1 MHRPQHRERDAVVV
15 EMPRHCRVRRVSH
28 ELLVSNWTSV
38 SESLANSG
46 SARIRGALGNDLV
59 QHLIGTE
66 RPPWHALPAD
76 EGVVH
81 QSGFGSYMVLA
92 DAAPL
97 VRGLGDSIV
106 LELTNAAPQALPAI
120 PEFNEV
126 SWTLYLA
133 GTGHITTHRDPAAY
147 GGIIAIATLLGRAT
161 FRIWS
166 EEVLGTPAEVL
177 MGDIP
182 PTQWDAAAGDLILLR
197 GNGWPTA
204 TTRCPMHEADAPPD
218 GERIIMTFRHNTRGA
233 GAGYDVDHP

>member
-1 MHRPQHRERDAVVV
+1 M
-15 EMPRHCRVRRVSH
+15 SH
-28 ELLVSNWTSV
+28 ELLVFNWASV
-38 SESLANSG
+38 SESLANFG
-46 SARIRGALGNDLV
+46 SARLKGALGSDLV

-66 RPPWHALPAD
+66 RPPWHPLPGD

-97 VRGLGDSIV
+97 VRGLGESIV
-106 LELTNAAPQALPAI
+106 RELTDAARQSLPAI

-126 SWTLYLA
+126 SWTLYPA
-133 GTGHITTHRDPAAY
+133 GTGHITTHRDPGAY
-147 GGIIAIATLLGRAT
+147 GGIVAIATLLGRAT

-166 EEVLGTPAEVL
+166 GEVLGTPADVL
-177 MGDIP
+177 VGDIP

-197 GNGWPTA
+197 GNGWPTPTA
-204 TTRCPMHEADAPPD
+204 RCPMHEADTPPD
-218 GERIIMTFRHNTRGA
+218 GERIIVTFRHNTRGA

>member
-1 MHRPQHRERDAVVV
+1 MNP
-15 EMPRHCRVRRVSH
+15 
-28 ELLVSNWTSV
+28 ELLVSNWMTV

-46 SARIRGALGNDLV
+46 SARIQGALGDDLV

-66 RPPWHALPAD
+66 RPPWHVLPAN

-81 QSGFGSYMVLA
+81 QDGFGSYMVLA

-97 VRGLGDSIV
+97 VRRLGDSIV

-120 PEFNEV
+120 PDFNEV
-126 SWTLYLA
+126 SWTLYPA
-133 GTGHITTHRDPAAY
+133 GTGHITAHRDPAAY

-166 EEVLGTPAEVL
+166 GDVLGTPERVL
-177 MGDIP
+177 MGGIP

-197 GNGWPTA
+197 GNGWPTPA
-204 TTRCPMHEADAPPD
+204 TRCPMHEADSPPD
-218 GERIIMTFRHNTRGA
+218 GERVIMTFRYNTGGG